1 MKVEVGGEKKA
12 IKFFCVDFYYQW
24 IFFLF
29 FERKKNYFC
38 TLKLLFDWFFFV
50 VSLFSTRTERNYV
63 SDLKKKNVGEKVKTE
78 KKKLIGVEMFEIK
91 KNIE

>member
-1 MKVEVGGEKKA
+1 MLIFIING
-12 IKFFCVDFYYQW
+12 FFFY
-24 IFFLF
+24 FLN
-29 FERKKNYFC
+29 EKNYFC

-63 SDLKKKNVGEKVKTE
+63 SDLKKKMLGKKVKTE

-91 KNIE
+91 KILNEMETILRK